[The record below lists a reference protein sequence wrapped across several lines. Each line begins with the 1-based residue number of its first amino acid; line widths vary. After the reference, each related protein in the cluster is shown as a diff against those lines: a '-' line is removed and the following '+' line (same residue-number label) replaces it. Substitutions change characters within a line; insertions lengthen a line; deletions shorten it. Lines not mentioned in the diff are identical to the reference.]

1 MDLGIDDCC
10 KDKKL
15 DDVCSSCR
23 YGLMAYYLENKKEL
37 MQWTR
42 DHNPRLWK
50 EVAGGTFEL

>member
-1 MDLGIDDCC
+1 MELGIDDCC

-15 DDVCSSCR
+15 NEVCGMCR
-23 YGLMAYYLENKKEL
+23 YGLMAYYLENQGAL

-50 EVAGGTFEL
+50 EVKAGKFEL